1 MNWGTRNKA
10 LAAKGFDEAQ
20 WQKYYHRH
28 QQEYIRRRLKAIR
41 LYYSSVKREQI
52 AKELQIT
59 YKTLSGYLDLYLSAG
74 LQGLVSPIV
83 KPRLQSLNQAQQD
96 KLADM
101 ILHESPQDYSKKGT
115 SGL

>member
-52 AKELQIT
+52 VHKITQKKEHLDFSSLGKR
-59 YKTLSGYLDLYLSAG
+59 YPPTL
-74 LQGLVSPIV
+74 P
-83 KPRLQSLNQAQQD
+83 SLC
-96 KLADM
+96 
-101 ILHESPQDYSKKGT
+101 
-115 SGL
+115 